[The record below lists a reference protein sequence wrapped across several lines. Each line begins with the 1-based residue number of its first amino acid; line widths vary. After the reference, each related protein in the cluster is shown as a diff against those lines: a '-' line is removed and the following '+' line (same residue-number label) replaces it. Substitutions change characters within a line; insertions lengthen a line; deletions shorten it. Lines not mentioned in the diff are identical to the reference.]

1 MNHVRSRPAP
11 NDAPV
16 RLRQNYLKRVAAGS
30 WTRPFKA
37 DHDMSVTPEK
47 SVRARATL
55 GKIGFVL
62 LSVDPRPSHVPIST
76 ADRVRA
82 SRLYRE
88 LMFSDEKSE
97 HGGRRAGLG
106 WPLC

>member
-47 SVRARATL
+47 ISKSARHPAKNWVRLALRRPKTKPRA
-55 GKIGFVL
+55 
-62 LSVDPRPSHVPIST
+62 DQ
-76 ADRVRA
+76 
-82 SRLYRE
+82 
-88 LMFSDEKSE
+88 
-97 HGGRRAGLG
+97 HGGPSQSVSIVPGADVLG
-106 WPLC
+106 

>member
-55 GKIGFVL
+55 QKIGFVL
-62 LSVDPRPSHVPIST
+62 TLRRPKTKPR
-76 ADRVRA
+76 AD
-82 SRLYRE
+82 
-88 LMFSDEKSE
+88 E
-97 HGGRRAGLG
+97 HGGPSQSVSIVPGSDVLG
-106 WPLC
+106 